1 MPQLDSYL
9 GSLCANSTQKCSNA
23 TLTSAQTTV
32 ESACASDLSSAG
44 GQGAV
49 SVLNGLFESYPEFY
63 TAACSRN
70 ETTSSYCVT
79 SILYQLQNATG
90 QDLSF
95 STVSTLLSGG
105 SDGLSQLNSALN
117 DGQLCTG
124 CVAGCVL
131 FDFCVGQG

>member
-1 MPQLDSYL
+1 
-9 GSLCANSTQKCSNA
+9 
-23 TLTSAQTTV
+23 LTSAQNTV

-44 GQGAV
+44 GSGAV

-63 TAACSRN
+63 TGACSRN
-70 ETTSSYCVT
+70 ETTNSYCVT

-95 STVSTLLSGG
+95 ATVSNLIGGG

-124 CVAGCVL
+124 CVAG
-131 FDFCVGQG
+131 